1 MNEQKRNNIMLFGSF
16 DGLHRGHDF
25 LINKAQTFGERLVI
39 VVAHDIT
46 IKNIKKQT
54 PVFNLEQRIQNIQ
67 DMYTET
73 TVIPGDRVIGTWSPI
88 HTYQPHTI
96 IVGYDQNELK
106 KALEDIQKHYKFK
119 IIQIEPFHPQKYKS
133 SLLRKNKNPI

>member
-1 MNEQKRNNIMLFGSF
+1 MNEQKRNNTMLFGSF
-16 DGLHRGHDF
+16 DGLHPGHEF
-25 LINKAQTFGERLVI
+25 LIEKAKTFGERLVI

-46 IKNIKKQT
+46 IRKIKKQI

-67 DMYTET
+67 NIYAEI

-119 IIQIEPFHPQKYKS
+119 IIQIEPLHPQKYKS
-133 SLLRKNKNPI
+133 SILRENKKLS